1 MYILKNFKKFIAY
14 KDSAFVITENQEE
27 VFSFPKAQYANT
39 ILKLMD
45 YPEGWIILE
54 EKYLHSRK
62 KNPYFRT
69 ATYSIDEVLP
79 YIGNNEKLYDGDWIY
94 MGSSR
99 YQNFAKHGVEC
110 VVCGLK
116 GEFFAKERCKNQD
129 YYHFN
134 LYAYDKNGKEVMMTK
149 DHIIPKSKGGKNEL
163 DNYQPMCKKCNS
175 HKGNKDEINY
185 IKSDLTMPIT
195 CNRCYFC
202 DPKEEKQDKRN
213 PKPHKCNLSGRR
225 LYHGM
230 RHPLIPTPADCPL
243 NI

>member
-1 MYILKNFKKFIAY
+1 MYVLKNFKKFIAY
-14 KDSAFVITENQEE
+14 KDSAFVISEDPEKA
-27 VFSFPKAQYANT
+27 FSFQKAQHANNL
-39 ILKLMD
+39 LKIMN

-54 EKYLHSRK
+54 EKYLHSK
-62 KNPYFRT
+62 KKSPYLRT

-79 YIGNNEKLYDGDWIY
+79 YIGDYEKEYDGDWIY
-94 MGSSR
+94 MGSQR

-134 LYAYDKNGKEVMMTK
+134 LYAYDQNGREVMMTK

-175 HKGNKDEINY
+175 HKGNKNDINY
-185 IKSDLTMPIT
+185 IRESIELPNS
-195 CNRCYFC
+195 CNQCYFC
-202 DPKEEKQDKRN
+202 SPKEEEQKKNFHLGHRCTKGN
-213 PKPHKCNLSGRR
+213 FR
-225 LYHGM
+225 LFHGKH
-230 RHPLIPTPADCPL
+230 HPLIPTHK
-243 NI
+243 IVH